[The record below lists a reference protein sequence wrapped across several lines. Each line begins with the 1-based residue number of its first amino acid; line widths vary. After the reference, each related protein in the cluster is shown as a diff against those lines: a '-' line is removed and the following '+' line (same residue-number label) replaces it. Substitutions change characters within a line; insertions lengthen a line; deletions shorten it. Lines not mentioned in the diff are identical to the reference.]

1 MSGAGDP
8 GSGASTAGS
17 GAAVPESFAVRAVCV
32 VDQLLTVPG
41 RVGVTAI
48 DKRPVE
54 GPVQVR
60 EYGLHGDVQA
70 DREHHGGVWKA
81 VYLLSDSD
89 VAPWEP
95 EFGGPIPP
103 GFFGENLRVTG
114 VDTSQLQIGTVL
126 EVGQAHGRRAPLR
139 LEITTPRIP
148 CKTFGDRVDK
158 PRWVRRF
165 TEAGRPGAYARVL
178 RAGPVEAGDE
188 IRVVSVPTHGVTI
201 GRVFAGV
208 DDDEARRLLDEYALA
223 DLAPSLV
230 RKLDPATDVRP
241 SETDAD

>member
-1 MSGAGDP
+1 MTSA
-8 GSGASTAGS
+8 
-17 GAAVPESFAVRAVCV
+17 FAVRAVCV

-41 RVGVTAI
+41 RVGVSGI
-48 DKRPVE
+48 DKRPVD

-70 DREHHGGVWKA
+70 DRKHHGGVWKA

-89 VAPWEP
+89 VEQWEP

-103 GFFGENLRVTG
+103 GYFGENLRVTG
-114 VDTSQLQIGTVL
+114 VDTSQLQIGTIL
-126 EVGQAHGRRAPLR
+126 EVGSLR
-139 LEITTPRIP
+139 MEITAPRIP
-148 CKTFGDRVDK
+148 CQTFAHRVGK
-158 PRWVRRF
+158 PKWVRRF
-165 TEAGRPGAYARVL
+165 TEGGRPGAYARVL
-178 RAGPVEAGDE
+178 AAGPVEAGDV
-188 IRVVSVPTHGVTI
+188 IRVVAVPTHGVTI

-208 DDDEARRLLDEYALA
+208 DDDDVGRLLDEYAVA

-241 SETDAD
+241 VDAD

>member
-1 MSGAGDP
+1 MEP
-8 GSGASTAGS
+8 STGPSTGHAT
-17 GAAVPESFAVRAVCV
+17 AAVPTSFAIRAVCV

-48 DKRPVE
+48 DKRPVD

-70 DREHHGGVWKA
+70 DREHHGGPWKA

-89 VAPWEP
+89 VQPWEP

-103 GFFGENLRVTG
+103 GFFGENLRVSG
-114 VDTSQLQIGTVL
+114 VDTSLLQIGTVL
-126 EVGQAHGRRAPLR
+126 EVGPAPEVGGGVRAPLR
-139 LEITTPRIP
+139 MEVTTPRVP
-148 CKTFGDRVDK
+148 CQTFGHHVAK

-178 RAGPVEAGDE
+178 VGGLVQAGDE
-188 IRVVSVPTHGVTI
+188 VRVVSEPTHGVTI
-201 GRVFAGV
+201 GKVFAGV
-208 DDDEARRLLDEYALA
+208 DRDEAGRLLAEYDRS
-223 DLAPSLV
+223 DLAPSLL
-230 RKLDPATDVRP
+230 RKLDPATDLRP
-241 SETDAD
+241 VDAD